1 MVIIMNRQYVRYTY
15 LWNIAKF
22 ASNVVMMSGMNE
34 NAALARI
41 VVSDTYQ
48 SIKKNNE
55 SFNDEA
61 LVNAAKEF
69 CNGIGIVVSDG
80 SNVSQPSE
88 TLMFKLFCFESYI
101 TAKNMSEAEAASVF
115 VQNGIGTYLETV
127 YNVIKTDNQ
136 HNIVLD
142 IDIYIK
148 AREVA
153 HQSEL

>member
-1 MVIIMNRQYVRYTY
+1 MNRQYVKYTY
-15 LWNIAKF
+15 LGNIAKF
-22 ASNVVMMSGMNE
+22 SSNVVMMSGMNE

-41 VVSDTYQ
+41 VVSDIYQ

-55 SFNDEA
+55 NYNDEA

-69 CNGIGIVVSDG
+69 CNGIGIVVND
-80 SNVSQPSE
+80 NIDVSQPSE
-88 TLMFKLFCFESYI
+88 TLMFKVFCFESYI
-101 TAKNMSEAEAASVF
+101 TAKNMSEVEVASVF

-127 YNVIKTDNQ
+127 YNVIKTDN
-136 HNIVLD
+136 HANVVLD
-142 IDIYIK
+142 IDIYIN

>member
-1 MVIIMNRQYVRYTY
+1 MNRQYVRYTY

-41 VVSDTYQ
+41 VMSDIYQ

-55 SFNDEA
+55 NYNDEA

-69 CNGIGIVVSDG
+69 CNGIGIVVND
-80 SNVSQPSE
+80 NIDVSQPSE
-88 TLMFKLFCFESYI
+88 TLMFKVFCFESYI
-101 TAKNMSEAEAASVF
+101 TAKNMSEAEVASVF

-127 YNVIKTDNQ
+127 YNVIKTDN
-136 HNIVLD
+136 HTNVVLD
-142 IDIYIK
+142 IDIYIN

>member
-1 MVIIMNRQYVRYTY
+1 MNRQYVKYTY
-15 LWNIAKF
+15 LGNISKF

-41 VVSDTYQ
+41 VVSDIYQ

-55 SFNDEA
+55 NYNDEA

-69 CNGIGIVVSDG
+69 CNGIGIVVND
-80 SNVSQPSE
+80 NIDVSQPSE
-88 TLMFKLFCFESYI
+88 TLMFKVFCFESYI
-101 TAKNMSEAEAASVF
+101 TAKNMSEAEVASVF

>member
-1 MVIIMNRQYVRYTY
+1 MNRQYVKYTY
-15 LWNIAKF
+15 LENIAKF

-48 SIKKNNE
+48 SIKNNNE

-69 CNGIGIVVSDG
+69 CKSIAIIVNDSN
-80 SNVSQPSE
+80 NVSQPSE

-101 TAKNMSEAEAASVF
+101 TAKSMREAEVAGVF

-127 YNVIKTDNQ
+127 YNVIKTDNH

>member
-1 MVIIMNRQYVRYTY
+1 MNRQYVKYTY

-41 VVSDTYQ
+41 VVSDIYQ

-55 SFNDEA
+55 NYNDEA

-69 CNGIGIVVSDG
+69 CNGIGIVVND
-80 SNVSQPSE
+80 NIDVSQPSE
-88 TLMFKLFCFESYI
+88 TLMFKVFCFESYI
-101 TAKNMSEAEAASVF
+101 TAKNMSETEVASVF

-127 YNVIKTDNQ
+127 YNVIKTDN
-136 HNIVLD
+136 HTNVVLD
-142 IDIYIK
+142 IDIYIN

>member
-1 MVIIMNRQYVRYTY
+1 MNRQYVKYTY
-15 LWNIAKF
+15 LVNIAKF

-41 VVSDTYQ
+41 VVSDIYQ

-55 SFNDEA
+55 NYNDEA

-69 CNGIGIVVSDG
+69 CNGIGIVVND
-80 SNVSQPSE
+80 NIDVSQPSE
-88 TLMFKLFCFESYI
+88 TLMFKVFCFESYI
-101 TAKNMSEAEAASVF
+101 TAKNMSEAEVASVF

-127 YNVIKTDNQ
+127 YNVIKTDN
-136 HNIVLD
+136 HTNVVLD

>member
-1 MVIIMNRQYVRYTY
+1 MNRQYVKYTC
-15 LWNIAKF
+15 LGNIAKF

-41 VVSDTYQ
+41 VVSDIYQ
-48 SIKKNNE
+48 SIKKNKENY
-55 SFNDEA
+55 NDEA

-69 CNGIGIVVSDG
+69 CNGIGIAVND
-80 SNVSQPSE
+80 NIDVSQPSE
-88 TLMFKLFCFESYI
+88 TLMFKVFCFESYI
-101 TAKNMSEAEAASVF
+101 TAKNMSEAEVASVF

-127 YNVIKTDNQ
+127 YNVIKTDN
-136 HNIVLD
+136 HANVVLD
-142 IDIYIK
+142 IDIYIN